1 MTPDDLVIGS
11 WYRDPDGQM
20 FEVVALDEE
29 DGTVDIQYEDGT
41 PGQYEMSAA
50 AELEPAEPQED
61 WTTLYEVLDRDELDI
76 EPDDE
81 TLHPEE
87 EDWPGASEEE

>member
-1 MTPDDLVIGS
+1 MTSDDLAVGN

-29 DGTVDIQYEDGT
+29 GGTIDIQYEDGT
-41 PGQYEMSAA
+41 LGQYDMSAA
-50 AELEPAEPQED
+50 PELEPAEPQED
-61 WTTLYEVLDRDELDI
+61 WTAVYEVLDQDELDI

-81 TLHPEE
+81 FLHPEE
-87 EDWPGASEEE
+87 EDWPDSSEGE